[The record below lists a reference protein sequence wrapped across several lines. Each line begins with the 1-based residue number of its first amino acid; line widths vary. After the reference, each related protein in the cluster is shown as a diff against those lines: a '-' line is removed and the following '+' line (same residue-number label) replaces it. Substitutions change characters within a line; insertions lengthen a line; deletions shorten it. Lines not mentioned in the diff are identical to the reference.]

1 MMYFTLIIL
10 DNNVETMCFRVPLN
24 PNSPMLD
31 VKKVNYRI
39 PEGNDYYSDTLT
51 TVEVVNTDGDLL
63 RSVLLTNSQLLGWR
77 AWVHE
82 MSHFAKEVEAGKYLL
97 NVNGKE
103 FDFTEYHPEF
113 ILHNWTVDDDGES
126 VLKVAVGKARH
137 GEMQFNLKGKEAET
151 FRQLLGEYKL
161 AVENTDNFTFK
172 FYSVKP

>member
-39 PEGNDYYSDTLT
+39 PEGNDFYSKTLT
-51 TVEVVNTDGDLL
+51 AVEVVDTDGDLL
-63 RSVLLTNSQLLGWR
+63 RSILLTNSQLLGWR

>member
-1 MMYFTLIIL
+1 MYFTLIIL
-10 DNNVETMCFRVPLN
+10 DNNIETMCLRIPLN

-31 VKKVNYRI
+31 IKKVNYRI
-39 PEGNDYYSDTLT
+39 PEGNDYYSGALT

-97 NVNGKE
+97 NLNGEE
-103 FDFTEYHPEF
+103 FDFAEYRPNF

-126 VLKVAVGKARH
+126 VLKVAVGKARP
-137 GEMQFNLKGKEAET
+137 GEKCFKLKGKEAAT

-161 AVENTDNFTFK
+161 TAANTDIFTFK